1 MSANHWPF
9 FEAHHLEPDEVFAL
23 LALRHGGYRSSGA
36 RSLIGDP
43 AAYEVWFSGKGNPMI
58 RCLAG
63 KRHAAALADELAELL
78 RPTRRWFT
86 TVMTG
91 HFRLSGSFVSDDIQI
106 RPIDDLRSAAFTSL
120 PGVRQNPSRH
130 QPRLSAAL
138 IDFAYTGGDDSF
150 VAMRRMDVAMRDVCN
165 LVTLSTLRSMSQPVG
180 GEQWNLVW
188 DESLSEMRN
197 VRLHAGFDHPE
208 LGEKEGPPHT
218 GANRVE
224 TVDHARFAAGA
235 MDLLS
240 DGEQRV
246 VETSP
251 LLLLNLQ
258 NLRGKVRR
266 QARVALEWYARGRR
280 APSNDEAVV
289 AYTTGIEALLPPS
302 RGEQCQECSAP
313 MHSNEKRVN
322 QFLDEFAGRE
332 MRAEFRKVVYE
343 QRSRIVH
350 GALLHDI
357 DHPFMSVGGSSDMDV
372 LCVQGS
378 VHAALLNWL
387 RQPPTDT

>member
-1 MSANHWPF
+1 
-9 FEAHHLEPDEVFAL
+9 
-23 LALRHGGYRSSGA
+23 
-36 RSLIGDP
+36 
-43 AAYEVWFSGKGNPMI
+43 MI
-58 RCLAG
+58 KCLAG
-63 KRHAAALADELAELL
+63 KGHAAALADELAEQI

-120 PGVRQNPSRH
+120 PGVPQNPSRH
-130 QPRLSAAL
+130 QPPLSAAL

-197 VRLHAGFDHPE
+197 ARLYAGFDHAE
-208 LGEKEGPPHT
+208 VGEP
-218 GANRVE
+218 
-224 TVDHARFAAGA
+224 
-235 MDLLS
+235 
-240 DGEQRV
+240 
-246 VETSP
+246 
-251 LLLLNLQ
+251 
-258 NLRGKVRR
+258 
-266 QARVALEWYARGRR
+266 
-280 APSNDEAVV
+280 
-289 AYTTGIEALLPPS
+289 
-302 RGEQCQECSAP
+302 CQQCSAP
-313 MHSNEKRVN
+313 RHGIEKRVN

-332 MRAEFRKVVYE
+332 IRTEFRKVVYE

-357 DHPFMSVGGSSDMDV
+357 DHPFMSVGGRSDMDV

-387 RQPPTDT
+387 RQPPSDTSGRRTQV